1 MNNKSRLQIKQGE
14 REENYNV
21 RSFLC
26 LLCLIGIPHMNE
38 EEKRFSPRVTGK
50 RKKGGFPL
58 SVCFLMC
65 KLVRAFPSPREF
77 AVLSTGPVSQWVL
90 SKY

>member
-1 MNNKSRLQIKQGE
+1 MSNKSRLQIKQGE

-50 RKKGGFPL
+50 GGKGGFPL
-58 SVCFLMC
+58 SVCFFNVQISQSFSQPKRVC
-65 KLVRAFPSPREF
+65 SSEYSAS
-77 AVLSTGPVSQWVL
+77 VSVGAQ
-90 SKY
+90 